1 MSLLVDIFW
10 AFLKPGI
17 FGFGG
22 GQATIPLIQEEVVE
36 KSAWLTEEQFADYL
50 AMGNTLPGPIAT
62 KMSVIIGYDIAG
74 IPGALVALLGMVL
87 PSTLAIIL
95 LFNVFLEYKDTAFVK
110 GMSAAAKPVVVVLI
124 GGVAYSMARS
134 SVFKTMDFGLTN
146 TWIIM
151 GLFVVSL
158 VLFMLGEYI
167 PSFNLHPAIVV
178 IGALLIGGIFI
189 R

>member
-1 MSLLVDIFW
+1 MGILLDLFW

-62 KMSVIIGYDIAG
+62 KMSVIIGYDLAG
-74 IPGALVALLGMVL
+74 IPGALVALLGMIL

-110 GMSAAAKPVVVVLI
+110 GMSIAAKPVVVVLI
-124 GGVAYSMARS
+124 GGVAYSMARG
-134 SVFKTMDFGLTN
+134 SVFKSMDFGSAN
-146 TWIIM
+146 TLIVM
-151 GLFVVSL
+151 GIFIVSL
-158 VLFMLGEYI
+158 TLFFLGEYI
-167 PSFNLHPAIVV
+167 PSFNVHPALIVV
-178 IGALLIGGIFI
+178 GALLIGGFFI

>member
-1 MSLLVDIFW
+1 MSQLVDIFW

-62 KMSVIIGYDIAG
+62 KMSVIIGYDLAG
-74 IPGALVALLGMVL
+74 IPGAIVALLGMIL

-134 SVFKTMDFGLTN
+134 SVFKTMDFGTTN

-158 VLFMLGEYI
+158 ALFMLGEYTT
-167 PSFNLHPAIVV
+167 FNLHPAIIVV
-178 IGALLIGGIFI
+178 GALLIGGFFI

>member
-1 MSLLVDIFW
+1 MSQLVDIFW

-62 KMSVIIGYDIAG
+62 KMSVIIGYDLAG
-74 IPGALVALLGMVL
+74 IPGALVALLGMIL

-134 SVFKTMDFGLTN
+134 SVFKSMDFGSTN
-146 TWIIM
+146 TYIIM
-151 GLFVVSL
+151 GLFIVSL
-158 VLFMLGEYI
+158 VLFLLGEYI
-167 PSFNLHPAIVV
+167 PSFNLHPALVV
-178 IGALLIGGIFI
+178 VGALLIGGFFI